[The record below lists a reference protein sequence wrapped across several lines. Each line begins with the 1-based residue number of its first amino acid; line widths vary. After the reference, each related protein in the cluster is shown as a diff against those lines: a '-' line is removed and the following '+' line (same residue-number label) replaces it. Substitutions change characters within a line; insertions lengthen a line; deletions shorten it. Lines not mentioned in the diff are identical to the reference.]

1 MKKLLLCCFILFCF
15 KSALYA
21 QELSFEYDAAGNQTV
36 RRWICIN
43 CPVTRSVKAT
53 NLASTVVSKDSITN
67 KVPDNILPGRK
78 LTAYPNPVTEVL
90 NVKWSAGDQSYVT
103 SIDVFSMTGVRT
115 YHRNYGPGQGETS
128 ISFSGL
134 GPGSYVVRVLY
145 SDNKQEVLKIIK
157 Q

>member
-1 MKKLLLCCFILFCF
+1 MKKLLLCCLVLFCF
-15 KSALYA
+15 KSSLFA
-21 QELSFEYDAAGNQTV
+21 QELSFEYDNAGNQTI

-43 CPVTRSVKAT
+43 CPVIRAVKKDGLISAAT
-53 NLASTVVSKDSITN
+53 SKDSVTN
-67 KVPDNILPGRK
+67 KVPVNTESGRK

-103 SIDVFSMTGVRT
+103 SIDVFSMTGVRI